1 MHKIKKSLNIAAFKV
16 GGAGATLV
24 TEHTTNSQQQE
35 VKLNNRDKG
44 SQGLM
49 RRDWD

>member
-16 GGAGATLV
+16 GGASASLETK
-24 TEHTTNSQQQE
+24 HTTHPQQQE
-35 VKLNNRDKG
+35 VKLNNSAKG

-49 RRDWD
+49 RRDGD